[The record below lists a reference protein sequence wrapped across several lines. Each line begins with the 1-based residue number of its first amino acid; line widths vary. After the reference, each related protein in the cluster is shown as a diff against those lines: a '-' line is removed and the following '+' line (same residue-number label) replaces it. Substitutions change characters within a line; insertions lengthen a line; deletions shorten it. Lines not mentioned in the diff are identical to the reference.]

1 MYKNIGILSFAP
13 HVTPPCRTLSGH
25 LVRIMRVLIADDD
38 PIIRLDL
45 RQMLE
50 TLGYEVVAE
59 AEDGLKAVALT
70 ISEKPDACLLDVK
83 MPALDGIDAAN
94 QIAEQGLA
102 PVVLLTAYS
111 DQELIERAKEAGVFG
126 YLVKPFKPSDLRPA
140 IEVAR
145 GRFESNLALS
155 KEISDITERLEARRS
170 IEKAKGILM
179 RDQKLD
185 ETEAYRRI
193 QTQSMNAR
201 KSMKEV
207 ADAII
212 LASEV

>member
-1 MYKNIGILSFAP
+1 MA
-13 HVTPPCRTLSGH
+13 
-25 LVRIMRVLIADDD
+25 LVKEIAD
-38 PIIRLDL
+38 
-45 RQMLE
+45 
-50 TLGYEVVAE
+50 
-59 AEDGLKAVALT
+59 
-70 ISEKPDACLLDVK
+70 
-83 MPALDGIDAAN
+83 AN
-94 QIAEQGLA
+94 
-102 PVVLLTAYS
+102 
-111 DQELIERAKEAGVFG
+111 
-126 YLVKPFKPSDLRPA
+126 
-140 IEVAR
+140 
-145 GRFESNLALS
+145 
-155 KEISDITERLEARRS
+155 ERLEARRA